1 MEKAGDIL
9 GIPSTRV
16 DGDLL
21 RFRDFIEKKR
31 EVSAIYDKG
40 LEAEKHEQFYRD
52 AAAPIRPR
60 HDEIATRAYE
70 LFLERGSIPGH
81 EAADWLQAERELME
95 QRERKNRR

>member
-1 MEKAGDIL
+1 MEKAGYIL

-52 AAAPIRPR
+52 ATAPIRPR
-60 HDEIATRAYE
+60 PDEIATRAYE
-70 LFLERGSIPGH
+70 LSLDVVFQGRFGMHVLPK
-81 EAADWLQAERELME
+81 LV
-95 QRERKNRR
+95 